1 MDVKRITPF
10 TNVEKNILTQLIQ
23 RFDVLK
29 SKSMDGTTISQK
41 NEAWHKISCLF
52 NIHQE
57 TKVKRTPRQLKKL
70 WNNMKHRYCSYI
82 LITLNRLEFI
92 FRKQIE
98 LKLKKQMEESEVKV
112 EETPIVEFFDIGDGY
127 RDQESILIPAKIDE
141 TSQQQREL
149 FSIRLSIAKEE
160 LLKAKAETERAQ
172 AEARRALI
180 EEELSVLKL
189 RRFKDGQIS

>member
-70 WNNMKHRYCSYI
+70 WNNMKH
-82 LITLNRLEFI
+82 
-92 FRKQIE
+92 RKQIE